1 MFFDKV
7 KEYFE
12 QTNFTL
18 RGANMDDK
26 EGATFGLPSKFLNLG
41 EDGFYRMYHGPFGI
55 ELNEDQLKMLKKYEQ
70 NVIENYEKASK
81 ITDEEITPL
90 KITDNKID
98 IEEGLI
104 FHRCIANMDTLKG
117 ISVAGVLPSEF
128 FGAPESEKEGVFCG
142 FFSKIIKSDNPILE
156 RYRAFRDAQRKPS
169 RNYVML
175 YFDSKNPI
183 AKEIASVDYF
193 QYEEEKNHSPEII
206 EKKYSKETR
215 ELFDTL
221 IEPFSGNG
229 KDAHDLPPHK
239 QWMAIPGGLPPQLI
253 NGVCINNEVEFLMN
267 NIDKI
272 REMFPNATI
281 FDQENT
287 VIATPLTWEAKSKN
301 EDIIQ

>member
-1 MFFDKV
+1 
-7 KEYFE
+7 
-12 QTNFTL
+12 
-18 RGANMDDK
+18 
-26 EGATFGLPSKFLNLG
+26 
-41 EDGFYRMYHGPFGI
+41 
-55 ELNEDQLKMLKKYEQ
+55 
-70 NVIENYEKASK
+70 
-81 ITDEEITPL
+81 
-90 KITDNKID
+90 
-98 IEEGLI
+98 
-104 FHRCIANMDTLKG
+104 
-117 ISVAGVLPSEF
+117 
-128 FGAPESEKEGVFCG
+128 
-142 FFSKIIKSDNPILE
+142 
-156 RYRAFRDAQRKPS
+156 
-169 RNYVML
+169 ML

-267 NIDKI
+267 NIDNI